1 MLGKVGSTAG
11 LAPSSN
17 ILVRDGPINRVNT
30 HLPMG
35 IEACSSAARTDW
47 LMPGTVGGNSGLWP
61 ASPALH

>member
-35 IEACSSAARTDW
+35 IEACSSAARTGW